1 MLLFTEVEF
10 TKIIFRMGLHRMRV
24 KLGWQNLKGVD
35 YNSENFNIAGQ
46 NRNRTR
52 AETGGS
58 WLNTGSLA
66 IEW

>member
-35 YNSENFNIAGQ
+35 YNSENFNIAKALDRMG
-46 NRNRTR
+46 
-52 AETGGS
+52 TGPEQRQAGV
-58 WLNTGSLA
+58 SLKRVPCH
-66 IEW
+66 